1 MQLRC
6 EARIEWIVKRVAR
19 VGCFGVSDGMTYG
32 RVGTNVLTAT
42 RIRLLVL
49 NGAQKCSTMKSD
61 ILHISKVNVDVRQCA
76 HCREASVLR
85 SKWWAY
91 DMIPTLL
98 TMLTNESQGKFARS
112 RYTNFSKRP

>member
-1 MQLRC
+1 MDCQARSARRLFWGFGWDDLRPRRY
-6 EARIEWIVKRVAR
+6 ER
-19 VGCFGVSDGMTYG
+19 
-32 RVGTNVLTAT
+32 TNGHKVPSSGSQWSSEMFHNEKDFK
-42 RIRLLVL
+42 V
-49 NGAQKCSTMKSD
+49 
-61 ILHISKVNVDVRQCA
+61 SKVNVDVRQCA
-76 HCREASVLR
+76 HFREASASVLR